1 MSLNLLDWIIIVIY
15 LTGMITLSFF
25 LARGQ
30 KNVRDYYCK
39 TENELSGYDVKK

>member
-15 LTGMITLSFF
+15 LAGMITLSFF
-25 LARGQ
+25 WHGGRKMSGIII
-30 KNVRDYYCK
+30 CK